1 MEKGWQYYYDLGK
14 KAYEDKKTDSAIVY
28 LENVI
33 KEKQTFA
40 DVYNMLGLLY
50 YGKSRFEDAITA
62 FKQALRL
69 NPNYTEAG
77 LNLSIVYNELGRY
90 GESDSVCE
98 KAQGEKKDGEE
109 YYLDPYIR
117 GKLANMHAELGKIYK
132 DLSHYNDAIDEY
144 IKALKLRP
152 EFVDVRVN
160 LAVVYR
166 NNKEFTD
173 SKRELEEALKINPT
187 FPDAIIQLGI
197 TYYMMGQNDNAKRE
211 WLKVLTIRPGDKM
224 AKMYMNLLMGAAKR
238 H

>member
-14 KAYEDKKTDSAIVY
+14 KAYEDKKTDSALVY

-50 YGKSRFEDAITA
+50 YSKSRFEDAITA

-77 LNLSIVYNELGRY
+77 LNLTIVYNELGRY
-90 GESDSVCE
+90 GESAGVYE
-98 KAQGEKKDGEE
+98 KAQEGKKDTE

-132 DLSHYNDAIDEY
+132 DLSHYNDAAEEY

-160 LAVVYR
+160 LGIVYR
-166 NNKEFTD
+166 DNKELD
-173 SKRELEEALKINPT
+173 ASKREFEEALKINPT
-187 FPDAIIQLGI
+187 FPDAIIQLGL
-197 TYYMMGQNDNAKRE
+197 TYYMMEQFDNAKRE
-211 WLKVLTIRPGDKM
+211 WLKVLNLRPGDKM
-224 AKMYMNLLMGAAKR
+224 AKMYMNLLMGVAKR
-238 H
+238 Q